1 MRSVLSVGRPF
12 FPLDEQLAFLPG
24 GLMPFMHECLVRLGA
39 WMPFEKAAQFLF
51 EMLGVAVSPATAIRY
66 TEAAGA
72 TSIQLQTDEAD
83 RIERTAPPAPVGA
96 DKMVVSA
103 DGAMVPLRQGEWGEV
118 RTLAVGEVQ
127 VGPAEAGTQE
137 VHTHHITYFS
147 RLVDAKRFEH
157 LTLVEIQRRG
167 LEHSREV
174 AAVMDGADWLQSFV
188 DYHCPQAVRI
198 LDFPH
203 AAQRISQ
210 SGQALWGEGT
220 PQASQWIGERL
231 HQLKH
236 QGPEELLT
244 ELRGLQAQHPELKLL
259 AENLAYLEK
268 RVGQMNYP
276 HFQQQGWPIGSGM
289 VESGN
294 KLVVEARLKGAGMHW
309 QRANVNPMLGLRNI
323 VCSDRWSTEWPR
335 IAKQLCQEAQQRR
348 QRLRQQRRL
357 AESPPPPPVP
367 AGVQQESQAEMIDE
381 PAQQLPQ
388 PPKESG
394 PRKPAANHPWRH
406 DPIGRARY
414 SPSKPAKN

>member
-1 MRSVLSVGRPF
+1 VGRPF
-12 FPLDEQLAFLPG
+12 FPLDEQLALLPG

-51 EMLGVAVSPATAIRY
+51 EMLGVVVSPATATRC

-72 TSIQLQTDEAD
+72 AYVQLQTQEAD
-83 RIERTAPPAPVGA
+83 QIERTAPPAPKGA

-118 RTLAVGEVQ
+118 RTLAVGEVALAKADREE
-127 VGPAEAGTQE
+127 G
-137 VHTHHITYFS
+137 HTHHITYFS

-157 LTLVEIQRRG
+157 LSLVEIQRRG
-167 LEHSREV
+167 LEHSRQV

-203 AAQRISQ
+203 AAQRITQ
-210 SGQALWGEGT
+210 VGQTLLGEAT

-236 QGPEELLT
+236 QGPDQLLD
-244 ELRGLQAQHPELKLL
+244 ELRQLQAHHPQVDLL
-259 AENLAYLEK
+259 SENLAYLEK
-268 RVGQMNYP
+268 RVRQMNYP

-289 VESGN
+289 VERGN
-294 KLVVEARLKGAGMHW
+294 KLVVEARLKGAGLHW

-323 VCSDRWSTEWPR
+323 VCSDRWSTEWPL
-335 IAKQLCQEAQQRR
+335 IARQLRQEARARR
-348 QRLRQQRRL
+348 QRSREQRRL
-357 AESPPPPPVP
+357 AKSPPVIPPAPAVSPQEAPMEQIEEPV
-367 AGVQQESQAEMIDE
+367 
-381 PAQQLPQ
+381 QQLPQ
-388 PPKESG
+388 PPKERGS
-394 PRKPAANHPWRH
+394 RKPAANHPWRH
-406 DPIGRARY
+406 APIGRARY
-414 SPSKPAKN
+414 APSKPAKN

>member
-1 MRSVLSVGRPF
+1 
-12 FPLDEQLAFLPG
+12 
-24 GLMPFMHECLVRLGA
+24 MPFMHECLVRLGA
-39 WMPFEKAAQFLF
+39 WMPFEKAAQILF
-51 EMLGVAVSPATAIRY
+51 EVLGVVVSPATATRC
-66 TEAAGA
+66 TEAAGGA
-72 TSIQLQTDEAD
+72 YVQLQTQEAD
-83 RIERTAPPAPVGA
+83 QIERTAPPAPKGA

-118 RTLAVGEVQ
+118 RTLAVGEV
-127 VGPAEAGTQE
+127 ALAKADSEAG
-137 VHTHHITYFS
+137 HTHHISYFS
-147 RLVDAKRFEH
+147 RLVNAKCFEH
-157 LTLVEIQRRG
+157 LSLVEIQRRG
-167 LEHSREV
+167 LEHCRQV

-203 AAQRISQ
+203 AAQRITQ
-210 SGQALWGEGT
+210 VGQTLLGEGT

-236 QGPEELLT
+236 QGPDPLLD
-244 ELRGLQAQHPELKLL
+244 ELRQLQAQHPELNLL
-259 AENLAYLEK
+259 SENLAYLEK
-268 RVGQMNYP
+268 RVQQMNYP

-323 VCSDRWSTEWPR
+323 VCSDRWSTEWPL
-335 IAKQLCQEAQQRR
+335 IARQLRQEARERR
-348 QRLRQQRRL
+348 QRLREQRRL
-357 AESPPPPPVP
+357 AKSPPPPSLP
-367 AGVQQESQAEMIDE
+367 AVAQQEAPVEWIEE
-381 PAQQLPQ
+381 PAQLLPQ

-406 DPIGRARY
+406 APIGRARY
-414 SPSKPAKN
+414 APSKPAKN